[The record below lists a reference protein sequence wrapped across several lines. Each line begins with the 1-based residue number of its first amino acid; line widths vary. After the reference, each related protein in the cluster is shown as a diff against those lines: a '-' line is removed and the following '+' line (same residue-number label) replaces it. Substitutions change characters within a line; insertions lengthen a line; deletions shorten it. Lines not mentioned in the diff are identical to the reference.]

1 MVAVSKMRMLQ
12 ETMNVAGPKRTQKI
26 RVGVPKVPTGAAGPS
41 QNSAGPK
48 PTFAKI
54 FRWRLPD
61 GQKPEP
67 ATVEIAG
74 TFTNWQKVPLRYNR
88 VQGGWQVTLEQL
100 AGNRTHH
107 YMLLADGKPVQDRHC
122 DGLAI
127 PRGPV
132 EEQYALA
139 TARGPRVFMLFAQ
152 TK

>member
-1 MVAVSKMRMLQ
+1 MLQ
-12 ETMNVAGPKRTQKI
+12 ETMNISGPNRTQKI
-26 RVGVPKVPTGAAGPS
+26 RLGVPKVPTAAGGPAHKL
-41 QNSAGPK
+41 AGPK
-48 PTFAKI
+48 PTFTKV

-61 GQKPEP
+61 GQKLEP

-74 TFTNWQKVPLRYNR
+74 TFTNWQKVPLLHDPVR
-88 VQGGWQVTLEQL
+88 GGWHVTLEQL
-100 AGNRTHH
+100 TGNRTHH
-107 YMLLADGKPVQDRHC
+107 YMLLADGKPVPDRYC